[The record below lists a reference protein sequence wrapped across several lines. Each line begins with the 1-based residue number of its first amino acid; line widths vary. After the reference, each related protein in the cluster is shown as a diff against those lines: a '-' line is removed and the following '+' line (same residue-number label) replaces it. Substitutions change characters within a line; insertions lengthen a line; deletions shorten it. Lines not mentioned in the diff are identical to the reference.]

1 MQRYAVCFF
10 LTSHQDYSKS
20 VCQLLVKFAFL
31 KKLFNDMFESIPWYT
46 ENEIIFALYWVLVT
60 FIFLLYQQEKMSTP
74 FTSTSEKYEM
84 NKEPKI
90 YLFHKIYCSFWERK
104 GSLQRFS
111 PVKTLQMG
119 FYSETRAVERIHF
132 LNGNW
137 NLHGINVNSLWK
149 EYLIKE

>member
-46 ENEIIFALYWVLVT
+46 ENEIIFALYWMIVT

-74 FTSTSEKYEM
+74 FISTSEK
-84 NKEPKI
+84 
-90 YLFHKIYCSFWERK
+90 
-104 GSLQRFS
+104 
-111 PVKTLQMG
+111 
-119 FYSETRAVERIHF
+119 
-132 LNGNW
+132 
-137 NLHGINVNSLWK
+137 
-149 EYLIKE
+149 